1 LLPDKNE
8 EMEGYFLRDSVN
20 FEHIVEFGKHC
31 EICNEIH
38 AYCMGKRR
46 MLETSQ

>member
-1 LLPDKNE
+1 MK
-8 EMEGYFLRDSVN
+8 GYFVRDSVN
-20 FEHIVEFGKHC
+20 FEHIVEFGKQYV
-31 EICNEIH
+31 ICNEIR